1 MKTYAAGRQMGK
13 TMLCISKAASFVR
26 NGLEVYYICP
36 TAQMCDFVKMQTLKY
51 EGKTVADAIHF
62 MPASKIFN
70 SSHLSGANKRKSS
83 KIIFDDGDL
92 SLSNLVR
99 EKFGAY
105 AEIEL
110 FTATSDWRDKEGKR

>member
-1 MKTYAAGRQMGK
+1 MKTYTAGRQMGK
-13 TMLCISKAASFVR
+13 TMLCISKAANFVR

-36 TAQMCDFVKMQTLKY
+36 TTQMCDFAKKQTLKY
-51 EGKTVADAIHF
+51 EGKAVADAIHF

-70 SSHLSGANKRKSS
+70 SSHLSDVNKRKSS

-92 SLSNLVR
+92 SLSSLVR
-99 EKFGAY
+99 ERFGAY

-110 FTATSDWRDKEGKR
+110 FTATSDWRDKEGKK

>member
-13 TMLCISKAASFVR
+13 TMLCISKAVGAVR

-36 TAQMCDFVKMQTLKY
+36 TMQMCDFVKKQVAKY
-51 EGKTVADAIHF
+51 EGKTIADAIHF
-62 MPASKIFN
+62 MPASKVFGP
-70 SSHLSGANKRKSS
+70 SHLSGVNKRKSS
-83 KIIFDDGDL
+83 KIIFDDGDQ
-92 SLSNLVR
+92 SLSALVK